1 MGAISTWHK
10 TNAEGTKSSKGFSG
24 FGLFLTCSCILPSF
38 SINYPMHI
46 PDGFLDGRTAA
57 VSAALSVAALGVAL
71 NHARRSMPPRRIPLL
86 GLTAAFIFAAQML
99 NFPVAG
105 GTSGHLIGAVLAA
118 ILLGPSGAVIA
129 VTAVLIVQALL
140 FADGGVL
147 ALGANVF
154 NMAVAGSVGGYALYR
169 FVCRIAPGERGRLL
183 AAGFS
188 SWCTTVF
195 MSMLCAGELA
205 WSGTS
210 PWSITFPAMAN
221 VHMII
226 GLGEG
231 AITMLAVAAIA
242 RIRPDL
248 LEAENETPSG
258 SYVPLLVYGAIIVLG
273 MVFFISPFASPWP
286 DGLERVAVSLG
297 FEQKALSPPVI
308 HAPIADYQ
316 IPGLG
321 SSVAATGMAGAAGA
335 VVVFGLSFLL
345 AHLLVRDHHQGE

>member
-1 MGAISTWHK
+1 
-10 TNAEGTKSSKGFSG
+10 
-24 FGLFLTCSCILPSF
+24 
-38 SINYPMHI
+38 MHI

-71 NHARRSMPPRRIPLL
+71 NHAKRSMPPRRIPLL
-86 GLTAAFIFAAQML
+86 GLTASFIFAAQML

-147 ALGANVF
+147 ALGANAF
-154 NMAVAGSVGGYALYR
+154 NMAVAGSVGGYGLYR
-169 FVCRIAPGERGRLL
+169 LVRMILPGNRGRLV

-188 SWCTTVF
+188 SWCTTVLI
-195 MSMLCAGELA
+195 SLLCAGELA

-226 GLGEG
+226 GIGEG
-231 AITMLAVAAIA
+231 IITMLAVAAIA

-248 LEAENETPSG
+248 LEETNGEPTTK
-258 SYVPLLVYGAIIVLG
+258 SYVPLFVYGAIIVFG

-286 DGLERVAVSLG
+286 DGLEHVASSLG
-297 FEQKALSPPVI
+297 FEGKALTPPVI
-308 HAPIADYQ
+308 HAPISDYQ

-321 SSVAATGMAGAAGA
+321 TSTAATGIAGAIGA
-335 VVVFGLSFLL
+335 LLVFGFSFLL
-345 AHLLVRDHHQGE
+345 AHILVRDHRQGDPT

>member
-1 MGAISTWHK
+1 
-10 TNAEGTKSSKGFSG
+10 
-24 FGLFLTCSCILPSF
+24 
-38 SINYPMHI
+38 MHI

-57 VSAALSVAALGVAL
+57 VTAALSVAALGVAL
-71 NHARRSMPPRRIPLL
+71 THAKRSMPPQRVPLL
-86 GLTAAFIFAAQML
+86 GLTASFLFAAQML

-129 VTAVLIVQALL
+129 LTTVLIVQALL

-169 FVCRIAPGERGRLL
+169 LVVRIAPGHRGRLL

-188 SWCTTVF
+188 SWCITVL
-195 MSMLCAGELA
+195 MSILCAGELA

-210 PWSITFPAMAN
+210 PWNITFPAMAN

-226 GLGEG
+226 GMGEG
-231 AITMLAVAAIA
+231 IITMLAVAAIA

-248 LEAENETPSG
+248 LEEAHGTPDKP
-258 SYVPLLVYGAIIVLG
+258 YVPLVVYGIIIILG
-273 MVFFISPFASPWP
+273 LVFFVSPFASPWP
-286 DGLERVAVSLG
+286 DGLQRVAASLG
-297 FEQKALSPPVI
+297 FEHKSLAPPVV

-321 SSVAATGMAGAAGA
+321 SSVAATGIAGAIGA
-335 VVVFGLSFLL
+335 LLVFGLAFLL
-345 AHLLVRDHHQGE
+345 AHFLVRDQRQGDPT

>member
-1 MGAISTWHK
+1 
-10 TNAEGTKSSKGFSG
+10 
-24 FGLFLTCSCILPSF
+24 
-38 SINYPMHI
+38 MHI

-57 VSAALSVAALGVAL
+57 VSAVLSVTALGVAL
-71 NHARRSMPPRRIPLL
+71 NHAKRSMPPRQIPLL
-86 GLTAAFIFAAQML
+86 GLTASFVFAAQML

-118 ILLGPSGAVIA
+118 ILLGPSGAVVA
-129 VTAVLIVQALL
+129 MTAVLIVQALL
-140 FADGGVL
+140 FADGGIL

-169 FVCRIAPGERGRLL
+169 LVRRMAPGARGQLL

-188 SWCTTVF
+188 SWCITVC
-195 MSMLCAGELA
+195 MSLLCAGELA

-210 PWSITFPAMAN
+210 PWSITFPAMAS

-231 AITMLAVAAIA
+231 TITMLAVAAIA
-242 RIRPDL
+242 RVRPDL
-248 LEAENETPSG
+248 LEEGNEGPAG
-258 SYVPLLVYGAIIVLG
+258 KKYGAIFVYGAIIVLG
-273 MVFFISPFASPWP
+273 MVLFLSPFASPWP
-286 DGLERVAVSLG
+286 DGLEHVASTLG
-297 FEQKALSPPVI
+297 FESKALSPPVI

-321 SSVAATGMAGAAGA
+321 SSALATGVAGAIGT
-335 VVVFGLSFLL
+335 VVVFGLSFLF
-345 AHLLVRDHHQGE
+345 AHVLVREHRQGDPT

>member
-1 MGAISTWHK
+1 
-10 TNAEGTKSSKGFSG
+10 
-24 FGLFLTCSCILPSF
+24 
-38 SINYPMHI
+38 MHI

-57 VSAALSVAALGVAL
+57 VSAALSVTALGVAL
-71 NHARRSMPPRRIPLL
+71 NHAKRSMPPRQVPLL
-86 GLTAAFIFAAQML
+86 GLTASFIFAAQML

-118 ILLGPSGAVIA
+118 ILLGPSGAVVA
-129 VTAVLIVQALL
+129 MTAVMIVQALL

-154 NMAVAGSVGGYALYR
+154 NMAVAGSVGGSAIYR
-169 FVCRIAPGERGRLL
+169 LLVRIAPGNRGRLV
-183 AAGFS
+183 AAGFA
-188 SWCTTVF
+188 SWCSTVF
-195 MSMLCAGELA
+195 MSLLCAGELA

-248 LEAENETPSG
+248 LEEGNDKPAAQSSVPS
-258 SYVPLLVYGAIIVLG
+258 LVYVGIIVLG
-273 MVFFISPFASPWP
+273 IAFFISPFASPWP
-286 DGLERVAVSLG
+286 DGLERVASSLG
-297 FEQKALSPPVI
+297 FEGRALRPPVI

-316 IPGLG
+316 IPGVG
-321 SSVAATGMAGAAGA
+321 SSTAATGIAGAIGA

-345 AHLLVRDHHQGE
+345 AHVLVRDHRQGDPT

>member
-1 MGAISTWHK
+1 
-10 TNAEGTKSSKGFSG
+10 
-24 FGLFLTCSCILPSF
+24 
-38 SINYPMHI
+38 MHI

-57 VSAALSVAALGVAL
+57 VSTVLSVTALGIALS
-71 NHARRSMPPRRIPLL
+71 HAKRSMPPRQIPLL
-86 GLTAAFIFAAQML
+86 GLTASFIFAAQML

-147 ALGANVF
+147 VLGANIF
-154 NMAVAGSVGGYALYR
+154 NMAVAGSVGGYAIYR
-169 FVCRIAPGERGRLL
+169 LISRIAPGDRGRLL
-183 AAGFS
+183 AAGFA
-188 SWCTTVF
+188 SWCSTVF
-195 MSMLCAGELA
+195 MSLLCAGELA

-210 PWSITFPAMAN
+210 PWSVTFPAMAN

-226 GLGEG
+226 GVGEG
-231 AITMLAVAAIA
+231 IITMLAVAAIA

-248 LEAENETPSG
+248 LKEGQGKPARTHLS
-258 SYVPLLVYGAIIVLG
+258 LLVYGAIIVLG

-286 DGLERVAVSLG
+286 DGLERVAMSLG
-297 FEQKALSPPVI
+297 FEKKALSPPVI
-308 HAPIADYQ
+308 NAPIADYQ

-321 SSVAATGMAGAAGA
+321 SSVVATGIAGALGA
-335 VVVFGLSFLL
+335 VIVFGLSFLM
-345 AHLLVRDHHQGE
+345 AHLLVRDHRQGNPT

>member
-1 MGAISTWHK
+1 
-10 TNAEGTKSSKGFSG
+10 
-24 FGLFLTCSCILPSF
+24 
-38 SINYPMHI
+38 MHI

-57 VSAALSVAALGVAL
+57 FTAALSATALGIAL
-71 NHARRSMPPRRIPLL
+71 NQAKLTMPPRKTPLL

-99 NFPVAG
+99 NFPVVG

-118 ILLGPSGAVIA
+118 ILLGPSAAVIA

-154 NMAVAGSVGGYALYR
+154 NMAVAGSLGGYALYR
-169 FVCRIAPGERGRLL
+169 VVRRIAPGDRGRLL

-195 MSMLCAGELA
+195 MSLLCAGELA

-231 AITMLAVAAIA
+231 FITMLAVAAIA

-248 LEAENETPSG
+248 LEEGNEKTAV
-258 SYVPLLVYGAIIVLG
+258 SYAPILAFGAVLILG
-273 MVFFISPFASPWP
+273 MVIFIAPFASPLP
-286 DGLERVAVSLG
+286 DGLAHVASSLG
-297 FEQKALSPPVI
+297 FGKNALRPPVL

-321 SSVAATGMAGAAGA
+321 SSVAATGMAGALGA
-335 VVVFGLSFLL
+335 VVVFGLSLLL
-345 AHLLVRDHHQGE
+345 AHVLVRDRHQSDTT

>member
-1 MGAISTWHK
+1 
-10 TNAEGTKSSKGFSG
+10 
-24 FGLFLTCSCILPSF
+24 
-38 SINYPMHI
+38 MHI
-46 PDGFLDGRTAA
+46 PDGFLDGRTVA
-57 VSAALSVAALGVAL
+57 VSAAMSVTALGVAL
-71 NHARRSMPPRRIPLL
+71 NHAKQSLPPRRIPLL
-86 GLTAAFIFAAQML
+86 GLTASFIFAAQML

-118 ILLGPSGAVIA
+118 ILLGPSSAVIA

-169 FVCRIAPGERGRLL
+169 LIRRLAPGDRGRLV

-188 SWCTTVF
+188 AWCATVF
-195 MSMLCAGELA
+195 MSLLCAGELA

-231 AITMLAVAAIA
+231 AITMLAVTAIA

-248 LEAENETPSG
+248 LEEENGSTISEK
-258 SYVPLLVYGAIIVLG
+258 SYVPFLVYGAILLFG
-273 MVFFISPFASPWP
+273 LVFFVSPFASPWP
-286 DGLERVAVSLG
+286 DGLERVASSLG
-297 FEQKALSPPVI
+297 FADKALTPPVL

-321 SSVAATGMAGAAGA
+321 STTVATGVAGAAGA

-345 AHLLVRDHHQGE
+345 AHILVRNRRQGDPT

>member
-1 MGAISTWHK
+1 
-10 TNAEGTKSSKGFSG
+10 
-24 FGLFLTCSCILPSF
+24 
-38 SINYPMHI
+38 MHI
-46 PDGFLDGRTAA
+46 PDGFLDGRTAT
-57 VSAALSVAALGVAL
+57 VSAALSVTALGVAL
-71 NHARRSMPPRRIPLL
+71 NHAKRSLPPQRIPLI

-147 ALGANVF
+147 ALGANIF
-154 NMAVAGSVGGYALYR
+154 NMAVTGSVGGYALYR
-169 FVCRIAPGERGRLL
+169 LICRIVPGDRGRLL

-195 MSMLCAGELA
+195 MSLLCAGELA

-210 PWSITFPAMAN
+210 PWNITFPAMAN

-231 AITMLAVAAIA
+231 IITMLAVAAIA

-248 LEAENETPSG
+248 LESGRGKPAPSYG
-258 SYVPLLVYGAIIVLG
+258 PLLVYGAILVLG
-273 MVFFISPFASPWP
+273 MVFFLSPFASPWP
-286 DGLERVAVSLG
+286 DGLERVAISLG
-297 FEQKALSPPVI
+297 FEGKALSPPVI
-308 HAPIADYQ
+308 QAPIAEYH

-321 SSVAATGMAGAAGA
+321 SSVAATGFAGAIGA
-335 VVVFGLSFLL
+335 VIVFALSFLL
-345 AHLLVRDHHQGE
+345 AHLLVRNQGQGNPT